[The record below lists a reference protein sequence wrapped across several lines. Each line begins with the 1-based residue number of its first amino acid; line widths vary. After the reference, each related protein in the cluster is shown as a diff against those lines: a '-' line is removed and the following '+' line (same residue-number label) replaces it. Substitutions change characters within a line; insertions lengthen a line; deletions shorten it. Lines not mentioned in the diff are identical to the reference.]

1 MCWHAAQKNYRPKYP
16 VVLIILLALSPM
28 AYIAGVILIL
38 QHEPNAHVGISIDRA
53 KAISIAAQ
61 FAAAKGIEV
70 GDWDQFCRFKPEN
83 NLLFYYRLR
92 SGAERDLA
100 RQLAPEAVIG
110 IRFRSPDRKENI
122 EVLLGPDGRT
132 LGYERKISKSAEYVD
147 PGEEPAR
154 RTAEEAVRVRLQTV
168 GMSKPVILNPGEV
181 TGEGGQVR
189 KYVWRWPLPSIPELE
204 FQSVIYVRG
213 QTLVG
218 DIVTAE
224 VEGSFAKKYLNT
236 SRASRVISS
245 TFYGL
250 IVLIVVIFGI
260 YRFVQRVR
268 QKEVSYSRVCL
279 LTLIF
284 ASLTS
289 SFILLSDVVLYDV
302 AGNLNQHPPD
312 LVILFSASMMYLV
325 MALFLGLA
333 YGSGEGDIREAYP
346 GKLASLDA
354 LMTGR
359 VFSGNVA
366 RSVIGGWAIG
376 GWMLFCTHAVSLP
389 WESNPTNGRELGPL
403 DHWFGSTPWLT
414 PFLITPID
422 VILVTVIGLLVP
434 LPLLHRRLRQKWL
447 IIPLWSVF
455 IWVACSGPYLTFR
468 PQVAIIVMAAVR
480 TIIVLLSFFMFDLL
494 AVIIGLAAP
503 TLIAFS
509 IALVA
514 QPSPSLR
521 LSGVI
526 ALLISLAV
534 IFIELVFLFKGRLYS
549 EDEVRP
555 VYAKNLAERLFM
567 QAEVSAA
574 REAQKRLMPNS
585 LPRMPHFS
593 IAASCLP
600 AFEVGGDFYDL
611 FDIGSGR
618 IGVLIAEGG
627 GKGLGSALS
636 IAFAKGF
643 LMPKLMG
650 GKRSDDSPS
659 EILHALQDRLMIRIA
674 EKEASVGIAYAV
686 IDAADG
692 TVRYARTA
700 DYPSILVGKSSA
712 LVRPEEK
719 ELRFVSNLSS
729 ESNVRLIEG
738 SFSLQPGES
747 VILFTGGIART
758 WADNGSSPDAEF
770 TKVLNLSRNSDT
782 EGLRENL
789 AKSVNDSSK
798 RAKKRGLKDDLTAVI
813 VRLERKDADIDD

>member
-1 MCWHAAQKNYRPKYP
+1 MLLKKNISHNRRWF
-16 VVLIILLALSPM
+16 LIILLALSPI

-38 QHEPNAHVGISIDRA
+38 RHDSNARVGISIDRA

-61 FAAAKGIEV
+61 FAAAKGAEV
-70 GDWDQFCRFKPEN
+70 GGWDQFCRFKAEN
-83 NLLFYYRLR
+83 DLLFYYRLR
-92 SGAERDLA
+92 SGTERDMA

-110 IRFRSPDRKENI
+110 VRFRAPDRKENI

-147 PGEEPAR
+147 PGEETAR
-154 RTAEEAVRVRLQTV
+154 RIAEEAVRARLRTV
-168 GMSKPVILNPGEV
+168 GMSNPVDMNPGEP
-181 TGEGGQVR
+181 TGEGSQVR

-224 VEGSFAKKYLNT
+224 VEDGFAAKNLNK
-236 SRASRVISS
+236 RPASRVLSGIL
-245 TFYGL
+245 YGL

-268 QKEVSYSRVCL
+268 QKEVSYSRICL

-284 ASLTS
+284 ASLLS

-302 AGNLNQHPPD
+302 AGNPGQQGSD
-312 LVILFSASMMYLV
+312 LVILFLASMGYLV

-359 VFSGNVA
+359 VFSRNVA
-366 RSVIGGWAIG
+366 HSVIVGWAIG
-376 GWMLFCTHAVSLP
+376 GWLLFCTHAVSLP
-389 WESNPTNGRELGPL
+389 WESNPTYGSELGPL

-422 VILVTVIGLLVP
+422 VILVTVIGVLIP
-434 LPLLHRRLRQKWL
+434 LPLLHRRLRRKRL
-447 IIPLWSVF
+447 IVPLWSVF
-455 IWVACSGPYLTFR
+455 ILVACSGPYLTFR
-468 PQVAIIVMAAVR
+468 PQTAVIVMAIVR
-480 TIIVLLSFFMFDLL
+480 TIIVLVSFFMFDLL
-494 AVIIGLAAP
+494 AVIIGLASP

-521 LSGVI
+521 LSGVVSLVI
-526 ALLISLAV
+526 SLLIIS
-534 IFIELVFLFKGRLYS
+534 IELVFLFKGKLYN

-585 LPRMPHFS
+585 LPRTPHFS
-593 IAASCLP
+593 VAASCLP

-611 FDIGSGR
+611 FEISPDK
-618 IGVLIAEGG
+618 IGVFIAEGG

-643 LMPKLMG
+643 LMPKVMG
-650 GKRSDDSPS
+650 GKRSDDSPGD
-659 EILHALQDRLMIRIA
+659 ILHALQDRLMARL
-674 EKEASVGIAYAV
+674 EEREAGIGIAYAV

-700 DYPSILVGKSSA
+700 DYPAILAGKSYA

-719 ELRFVSNLSS
+719 ELRSVSNLRP
-729 ESNVRLIEG
+729 EWDARLIEG
-738 SFSLQPGES
+738 SLSLRPGES
-747 VILFTGGIART
+747 VILFTNGIARA
-758 WADNGSSPDAEF
+758 WADDGSSPDVEF
-770 TKVLNLSRNSDT
+770 TKVLDLSRRGDMNK
-782 EGLRENL
+782 LRENL
-789 AKSVNDSSK
+789 EKAVNDSSK
-798 RAKKRGLKDDLTAVI
+798 HAKKRGLKDDLTAVI
-813 VRLERKDADIDD
+813 VRLERTDTGIDN

>member
-1 MCWHAAQKNYRPKYP
+1 MLLKKNIAHNIRWF
-16 VVLIILLALSPM
+16 LIILLALSPI

-38 QHEPNAHVGISIDRA
+38 RHEPNARVGISIDRA

-61 FAAAKGIEV
+61 FAAAKGVEV
-70 GDWDQFCRFKPEN
+70 GGWDQFCRLKPEN

-132 LGYERKISKSAEYVD
+132 LGYERKISKSAEYID
-147 PGEEPAR
+147 PGEETAR
-154 RTAEEAVRVRLQTV
+154 RIAEEAVRARLRTV
-168 GMSKPVILNPGEV
+168 GVSKPVDLNPGEV
-181 TGEGGQVR
+181 TGEGRQVR
-189 KYVWRWPLPSIPELE
+189 KYVWRWPLPSISELE

-224 VEGSFAKKYLNT
+224 VDDSFAKKYLNT
-236 SRASRVISS
+236 RPASRVISGIL
-245 TFYGL
+245 YGL

-302 AGNLNQHPPD
+302 AGNLGQQAPD
-312 LVILFSASMMYLV
+312 WVILFFASMTYLV

-359 VFSGNVA
+359 VFSRNVA

-376 GWMLFCTHAVSLP
+376 GWILFCTHAVSLP
-389 WESNPTNGRELGPL
+389 WASNPTHGSELGPL
-403 DHWFGSTPWLT
+403 DHWFGPTPWLA
-414 PFLITPID
+414 PFLIGPID
-422 VILVTVIGLLVP
+422 VILVTVIGLLIP
-434 LPLLHRRLRQKWL
+434 LPLLHRRLRQKKL
-447 IIPLWSVF
+447 IIPLMSVF

-494 AVIIGLAAP
+494 AVIIGLASP

-521 LSGVI
+521 MSGVI

-534 IFIELVFLFKGRLYS
+534 ISIELIFLFKGRLYS

-555 VYAKNLAERLFM
+555 VYAKNLAERLFL

-585 LPRMPHFS
+585 LPHTPHFS
-593 IAASCLP
+593 IAAACLP

-611 FDIGSGR
+611 FEIGPGK

-643 LMPKLMG
+643 LMPKLIG
-650 GKRSDDSPS
+650 GKRSDDSPG
-659 EILHALQDRLMIRIA
+659 EILRALQDRLMARITG
-674 EKEASVGIAYAV
+674 KEAGVGIAYAV
-686 IDAADG
+686 IDASDG
-692 TVRYARTA
+692 TVRYARIA
-700 DYPSILVGKSSA
+700 DYPSILVGNSSA

-719 ELRFVSNLSS
+719 KLRFVSNLSA
-729 ESNVRLIEG
+729 ERDVHLIES

-747 VILFTGGIART
+747 VILFTDGIVRT

-770 TKVLNLSRNSDT
+770 TKVLDLSRNGDT
-782 EGLRENL
+782 EKLRENL
-789 AKSVNDSSK
+789 EKVVNDSSK

-813 VRLERKDADIDD
+813 VRLERTDADIDT

>member
-1 MCWHAAQKNYRPKYP
+1 MLLKKNISHKIRRF
-16 VVLIILLALSPM
+16 LIILLALSPI

-38 QHEPNAHVGISIDRA
+38 RHDPSVGIGISIDRA
-53 KAISIAAQ
+53 EAISSAAR
-61 FAAAKGIEV
+61 FAAAKGVDV
-70 GDWDQFCRFKPEN
+70 GGWDHFCRFKPEN

-110 IRFRSPDRKENI
+110 VRFRSPDRKENI

-132 LGYERKISKSAEYVD
+132 LGYERKISQSAEYID
-147 PGEEPAR
+147 PGEDTAR
-154 RTAEEAVRVRLQTV
+154 RIAEEAVRARLRTV
-168 GMSKPVILNPGEV
+168 GISKSVDLNPGEV
-181 TGEGGQVR
+181 MGDGRQVR
-189 KYVWRWPLPSIPELE
+189 KYTWRWPLPSIPELE

-224 VEGSFAKKYLNT
+224 IEDSFAKTYLNKR
-236 SRASRVISS
+236 SAPRVISGIL
-245 TFYGL
+245 YGL
-250 IVLIVVIFGI
+250 TVLIVVIFGI
-260 YRFVQRVR
+260 YRFGQRVR

-284 ASLTS
+284 ASLMS

-302 AGNLNQHPPD
+302 AGSLGQQSPD
-312 LVILFSASMMYLV
+312 VIILFLASMGYLV

-359 VFSGNVA
+359 VVSRNVA
-366 RSVIGGWAIG
+366 RSVIGGCAIG
-376 GWMLFCTHAVSLP
+376 GWILFCMEAVSLP
-389 WESNPTNGRELGPL
+389 WVGNPSHGSELGPL
-403 DHWFGSTPWLT
+403 DHWFGPTPWLT

-422 VILVTVIGLLVP
+422 VILVTVIGLLIP
-434 LPLLHRRLRQKWL
+434 LPLLHRRFRRKRL
-447 IIPLWSVF
+447 IIPFLLVF
-455 IWVACSGPYLTFR
+455 IWVACSGPYLTYR
-468 PQVAIIVMAAVR
+468 PQVAVIVMAAVR

-494 AVIIGLAAP
+494 AVIIGLMSP

-521 LSGVI
+521 MSGVI

-534 IFIELVFLFKGRLYS
+534 ISIELVFIFKGRLYN

-574 REAQKRLMPNS
+574 REAQKRLLPNS
-585 LPRMPHFS
+585 LPRTPYFAV
-593 IAASCLP
+593 AASCLP

-611 FDIGSGR
+611 FEISPGK
-618 IGVLIAEGG
+618 IGVFIAEGG

-643 LMPKLMG
+643 LMPKLIG
-650 GKRSDDSPS
+650 GKRSDDSPG
-659 EILHALQDRLMIRIA
+659 EILRALQDRLMVRLA
-674 EKEASVGIAYAV
+674 EKEAGVGIAYAV
-686 IDAADG
+686 IDASDG
-692 TVRYARTA
+692 AVRYARTA
-700 DYPSILVGKSSA
+700 EYPAILAGKSHA

-719 ELRFVSNLSS
+719 ELRSVSNLSGGRD
-729 ESNVRLIEG
+729 VHLIEG
-738 SFSLQPGES
+738 SLSLRPGES
-747 VILFTGGIART
+747 LILFTNGIART

-770 TKVLNLSRNSDT
+770 TKVLDRSRHGDT
-782 EGLRENL
+782 ETLRENL
-789 AKSVNDSSK
+789 EKAVDESSK
-798 RAKKRGLKDDLTAVI
+798 RAKKRELKDDLTAVI
-813 VRLERKDADIDD
+813 VRLERMDADFDN